1 MESYLAPAGND
12 IEVKGS
18 ARGLGW
24 GLGGGGKYLV
34 AQVSDFCQLHLDS
47 KAICREVGLL
57 KLSPQ
62 IDKGET

>member
-34 AQVSDFCQLHLDS
+34 AQVSDFCQLQLRWI
-47 KAICREVGLL
+47 ARPYGTMVERWGF
-57 KLSPQ
+57 
-62 IDKGET
+62 